1 MAIRCVGEVTEQRL
15 ETLRRADSILDA
27 EIRSA
32 SLYESLW
39 QSFCVLLPV
48 RTVGVMGDE
57 RTYDEICAIRAV
69 HSQDGMT
76 ASWAK
81 LPHDL
86 LERVS
91 NRIVNE
97 VPGVNRVFY
106 DITNK
111 PPATIEME

>member
-1 MAIRCVGEVTEQRL
+1 VGEVTEPRL
-15 ETLRRADSILDA
+15 ESLRKADAILDA
-27 EIRSA
+27 EVRNA

-57 RTYDEICAIRAV
+57 RTYDEICAVRAV

-97 VPGVNRVFY
+97 VPGINRVLY
-106 DITNK
+106 DITSK
-111 PPATIEME
+111 PPSTIEYE